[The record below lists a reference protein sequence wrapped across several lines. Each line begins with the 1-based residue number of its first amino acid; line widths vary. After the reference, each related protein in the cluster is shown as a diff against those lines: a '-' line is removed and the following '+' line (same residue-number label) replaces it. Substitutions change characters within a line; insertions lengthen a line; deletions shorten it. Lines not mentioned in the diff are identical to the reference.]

1 MNDAP
6 HLFAARGGFQYFKDT
21 VFLSLF
27 GPFGCKGKAMGLY
40 FVNDVIS
47 GALGVSI
54 SGKKVS
60 AVKFRLLDVVQ
71 GFALCPIAFHLLRQ
85 LANVVYSAPYL
96 CVALVQE
103 TAHPVKVAPV

>member
-6 HLFAARGGFQYFKDT
+6 HLLAARGGFQYFKDT

-47 GALGVSI
+47 GAFGVSI

-60 AVKFRLLDVVQ
+60 AVKLRLPDCGLWW
-71 GFALCPIAFHLLRQ
+71 
-85 LANVVYSAPYL
+85 YSGAKSQKRTGY
-96 CVALVQE
+96 VSR
-103 TAHPVKVAPV
+103 PVC